1 MGMLENVLGCKE
13 IIFAQEMVSGFFQYL
28 KNIKSGKLSHALVCN
43 VHHMNEPLVAY
54 IHLN

>member
-13 IIFAQEMVSGFFQYL
+13 IIFPQEMVSGLVQYL
-28 KNIKSGKLSHALVCN
+28 KNIKSGNLSHVLVCN

-54 IHLN
+54 INLN